1 MTYSDISEA
10 EFQKIKAFIWGRR
23 RLRPAFDYIDESF
36 RDLGATVAEANFKQ
50 VIKGRWA
57 QKEEEAVFTKNY
69 LEKYGLELGD
79 TVSVSLTA
87 TEADTGG

>member
-1 MTYSDISEA
+1 M
-10 EFQKIKAFIWGRR
+10 
-23 RLRPAFDYIDESF
+23 
-36 RDLGATVAEANFKQ
+36 AEANIKQ